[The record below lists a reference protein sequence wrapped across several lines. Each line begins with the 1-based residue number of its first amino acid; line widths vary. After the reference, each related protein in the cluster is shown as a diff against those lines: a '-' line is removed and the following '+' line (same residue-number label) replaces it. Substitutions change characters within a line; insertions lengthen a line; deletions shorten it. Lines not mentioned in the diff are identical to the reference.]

1 MTHPSEQLR
10 EIEEWHYCCIIFQG
24 VHSSGSLTMKTG
36 SGLFYVLIILQ
47 TQEKAN
53 TESFI

>member
-1 MTHPSEQLR
+1 MTHPSEQLK
-10 EIEEWHYCCIIFQG
+10 EIEEWYYCCIIFQG
-24 VHSSGSLTMKTG
+24 VLTMKTG
-36 SGLFYVLIILQ
+36 PGLFYVLIILQ